1 VVIDIVIGTH
11 NRLEMLRRTI
21 ECIQERTTTPYRL
34 SIIDDASTDGTADYV
49 KSLGL
54 SLHRRE
60 KRGGM
65 HQNLIDVAK
74 VSKSDPVIYTD
85 DDALCPH
92 LDPDWLQQLL
102 EAMATRP
109 RLMMLGLNN
118 PGDNKTGS
126 RHPYSDDGEV
136 VYSAYVS
143 GHFLAMRRA
152 LLEKTAQLFTDRKSR
167 KSPNKTQ
174 AKYVHA
180 IGGKVGYLKGVYTWH
195 YCPDSIRVP
204 GKNWTRLMIEPVD
217 LVTLEP
223 PEEYRQCRIL

>member
-1 VVIDIVIGTH
+1 MVTDIVIGTH
-11 NRLEMLRRTI
+11 NRLDMLRRTI

-34 SIIDDASTDGTADYV
+34 SVIDDASTDGTADYI
-49 KSLGL
+49 KALGL
-54 SLHRRE
+54 NLYRRE
-60 KRGGM
+60 KRAGM

-74 VSKSDPVIYTD
+74 VSKSDPVICTD
-85 DDALCPH
+85 DDALCPL
-92 LDPDWLQQLL
+92 LDPDWLHRLL
-102 EAMATRP
+102 DAMSSRP
-109 RLMMLGLNN
+109 KLLMLGLNN

-126 RHPYSDDGEV
+126 RHPYADDGEV

-143 GHFLAMRRA
+143 GHFLAMRRG
-152 LLEKTAQLFTDRKSR
+152 LVLVSGGLFTRREDRR
-167 KSPNKTQ
+167 SPNKTQ
-174 AKYVHA
+174 ARHVRKN
-180 IGGKVGYLKGVYTWH
+180 GGVVGYLKDVYTWH